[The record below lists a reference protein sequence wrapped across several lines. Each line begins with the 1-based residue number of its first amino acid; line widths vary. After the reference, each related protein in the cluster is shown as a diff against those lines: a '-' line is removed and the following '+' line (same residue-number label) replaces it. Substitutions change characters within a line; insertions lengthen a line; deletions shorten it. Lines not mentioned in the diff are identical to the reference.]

1 MAFLLKFFLD
11 HQCINQNL
19 ILKWYTSDQAR
30 QYEGFEEAKQ
40 LAKPLV
46 ESFFAIDT
54 GKNNILIHFLNSFI
68 LFSGSQASS
77 T

>member
-19 ILKWYTSDQAR
+19 ILKWYNSDQAR

-40 LAKPLV
+40 LAKSFV
-46 ESFFAIDT
+46 ESFDT

-77 T
+77 S